1 MVPGAQMIM
10 APGLGGYMQYP
21 QIHPAA
27 IGMAAGQMGQIQMG
41 MQPLIIQPMAVRPSV
56 SKKCS
61 IKCLASRGLTLVLI
75 CLSEIFSLQSH
86 QLLMCTSSVILRTSI
101 LNYWCKICLAD

>member
-1 MVPGAQMIM
+1 MPGAQMIM
-10 APGLGGYMQYP
+10 APGMGGYMQFP

-56 SKKCS
+56 S
-61 IKCLASRGLTLVLI
+61 
-75 CLSEIFSLQSH
+75 
-86 QLLMCTSSVILRTSI
+86 
-101 LNYWCKICLAD
+101 

>member
-10 APGLGGYMQYP
+10 ARGLGGYMQYP

-56 SKKCS
+56 SEKF
-61 IKCLASRGLTLVLI
+61 
-75 CLSEIFSLQSH
+75 LSVCRKFFSLQSH
-86 QLLMCTSSVILRTSI
+86 HLLMCTSSVILRTSI